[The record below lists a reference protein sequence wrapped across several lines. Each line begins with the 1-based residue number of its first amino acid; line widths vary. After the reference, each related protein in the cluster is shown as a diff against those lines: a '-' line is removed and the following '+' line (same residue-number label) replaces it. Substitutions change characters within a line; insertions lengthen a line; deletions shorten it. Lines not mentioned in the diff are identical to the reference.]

1 MKKLCERYLFNVDS
15 SGPRMNHKFI
25 HRSLPSLVQPSK
37 SRGTCWPMSFLNLL
51 FHKQFDSARIAKIMA
66 HGRTFSTQ
74 PWQSH
79 LEVLTLPT
87 RKQCMPAPGFHNGRW
102 LNGFVSSVAVVNIL
116 NVLYVMYDLRITY
129 GRHFGALL
137 PFHWPNG
144 QKAKDQKILERI
156 LVVSVW
162 AMPRL
167 RMSGALTQK
176 SLDELASLLQS
187 PDFSSDLTRRQLD
200 IGFWKDDTHTHNLT
214 SPDADMCT
222 INRPRS
228 NQASQESSG
237 SSGLSAG
244 SFRDR
249 MTMRR
254 RSCTS
259 LPAGSLLQDCGHAMW
274 KFCVRL
280 VMSCSKSIA
289 IRQWFRMMC
298 IEAEEPIRIRKD
310 LRPYWLWKLRD
321 CIFVGTRTLVLKVLE
336 S

>member
-1 MKKLCERYLFNVDS
+1 MGGISGHYCLFIGQMAKRPKTRRYLS
-15 SGPRMNHKFI
+15 
-25 HRSLPSLVQPSK
+25 
-37 SRGTCWPMSFLNLL
+37 
-51 FHKQFDSARIAKIMA
+51 
-66 HGRTFSTQ
+66 
-74 PWQSH
+74 
-79 LEVLTLPT
+79 E
-87 RKQCMPAPGFHNGRW
+87 
-102 LNGFVSSVAVVNIL
+102 
-116 NVLYVMYDLRITY
+116 
-129 GRHFGALL
+129 
-137 PFHWPNG
+137 
-144 QKAKDQKILERI
+144 
-156 LVVSVW
+156 
-162 AMPRL
+162 
-167 RMSGALTQK
+167 
-176 SLDELASLLQS
+176 
-187 PDFSSDLTRRQLD
+187 FSSFPCEQCPVWGCPELWPRKVWMNWHPCSKAQTSVQIWPAGSSTLVFGRM
-200 IGFWKDDTHTHNLT
+200 THTHNLT